1 MSCGE
6 GLGIE
11 RGGEEYGGEGWRGV
25 ESGGERWIERVGEGW
40 RLESGGE
47 SWRGVERSGEVL
59 KQEKGWVEIGK
70 KNRKGATQAIFFLG
84 KVGAARPV
92 LQFIFVS
99 DIVGVVVVS
108 SPLMSDYS
116 VAARGG
122 IIGGN
127 IVVPSKP
134 TGGT

>member
-40 RLESGGE
+40 RV
-47 SWRGVERSGEVL
+47 VERSGEVL